1 MKSALIKPLQN
12 CEETAKETLQDC
24 LEVVSLTVLGKPD
37 STDIEEY
44 KGGLEADL
52 LLFKTIKKA
61 DLVTGGFS
69 KPSKMPGYSYSIPAS
84 KCKTGEKLKR
94 VEGSVCFGCCAA
106 DDWDW
111 NKQTGRY
118 NNYAWS
124 NVKNAMQRR
133 FDALLN
139 PMWVPAMTA
148 TILKRKCEHFRW
160 HDSGDI
166 QSVEH
171 LENIAKVCRAT
182 PDTKHW
188 IPTREYNIVRRWRN
202 SYDQPD
208 NLCIRASAHMI
219 GSLTPKDMSPSSIV
233 VKGDMPDGVFICE
246 AYKRDAKCGDCRAC
260 WSNAVDTIAYPYH

>member
-1 MKSALIKPLQN
+1 MIDKKVRQKCDKSATKVRQKS
-12 CEETAKETLQDC
+12 ETIAAL
-24 LEVVSLTVLGKPD
+24 SVLNNNKN
-37 STDIEEY
+37 IEEY
-44 KGGLEADL
+44 KGNLETDL
-52 LLFKTIKKA
+52 LLFNTIKKA

-84 KCKTGEKLKR
+84 KCKTGSKLKS
-94 VEGSVCFGCCAA
+94 VEGSVCYGCYAA

-133 FDALLN
+133 FDAIKN
-139 PMWVPAMTA
+139 PMWVPAMIA
-148 TILKRKCEHFRW
+148 TILKRKCDYFRW

-171 LENIAKVCRAT
+171 LENIAKVCRGT
-182 PDTKHW
+182 PDTNHW
-188 IPTREYNIVRRWRN
+188 IPTREYNTVRCWRD
-202 SYDQPD
+202 SYDQPN

-219 GSLTPKDMSPSSIV
+219 DGFAPKDMGNSSIV
-233 VKGDMPDGVFICE
+233 VKGKAPKRSMECE

-260 WSNAVDTIAYPYH
+260 WSNSVSIIAYPYH